1 MIIKD
6 SGLIDTRLYDNPI
19 LLAKILYELDDKLT
33 EEEKEII
40 KFKFLKTYEWR
51 RWRRIMVLFII
62 AIFYFLIFT
71 VIFLQSIYN
80 KKDKE

>member
-6 SGLIDTRLYDNPI
+6 SGLIDTRLYDSPI

-40 KFKFLKTYEWR
+40 KFKFLRTYENGR
-51 RWRRIMVLFII
+51 
-62 AIFYFLIFT
+62 
-71 VIFLQSIYN
+71 
-80 KKDKE
+80 

>member
-33 EEEKEII
+33 EKEKEII
-40 KFKFLKTYEWR
+40 KFKFLRTYKNDQWR
-51 RWRRIMVLFII
+51 
-62 AIFYFLIFT
+62 
-71 VIFLQSIYN
+71 IYLSYQY
-80 KKDKE
+80 